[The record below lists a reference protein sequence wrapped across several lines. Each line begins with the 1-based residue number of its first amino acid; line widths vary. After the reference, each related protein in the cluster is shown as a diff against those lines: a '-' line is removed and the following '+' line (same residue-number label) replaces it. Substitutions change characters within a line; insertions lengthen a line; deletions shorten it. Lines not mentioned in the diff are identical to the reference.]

1 MRLFLRFWTKAQNCC
16 ILTIFV
22 APACAGVGAVTVVET
37 LHLGDVQ
44 GGEDGVTGEGHAGV
58 HRGHH
63 PLGGVDSE
71 TKCAINVLDTLT
83 ESGANAKLRSLSA
96 F

>member
-1 MRLFLRFWTKAQNCC
+1 M
-16 ILTIFV
+16 
-22 APACAGVGAVTVVET
+22 APASARVCAVTVVET

-63 PLGGVDSE
+63 PLGGVDS
-71 TKCAINVLDTLT
+71 KT
-83 ESGANAKLRSLSA
+83 ECLKHFTGFNSPFVS
-96 F
+96 FMF